1 MPVTRNGESSEEKN
15 NDQTEETN
23 SQNPPESMQGL
34 SWKPE
39 QKAYIKN
46 ALEEAG
52 LDWEEYPS
60 KDWELNT
67 VRQLRKDG
75 NPVLANEIRGALV
88 RNKATLHSA
97 IGREQQERSAQAA
110 KHQKWKEER
119 GTVVNERGQRV
130 NRKIPATMIL
140 GFGAGGLLILGGLV
154 YGLYA
159 TFQDSQRK
167 VAEQRAARTE
177 AEIARQTPDIQQV
190 EEVEES
196 VETEPSQPLPTT
208 EPELPKEAKE
218 EENTPP
224 SEAATP
230 IPPPPDVSRA
240 EKQGYDQGMRD
251 GRIQGFSAGQKD
263 GYAAGKR
270 IGKQEGMHIGRQDGY
285 RQGQRQA
292 AAQRATVPPPPPMIV
307 TPKPPPPPPAPP
319 KPKPVVAA
327 VKQQQPP
334 ANLPPPQVVT
344 AKPPPM
350 PVNNKLTFTQPTS
363 KENSKDNSRLMFI
376 NDESGDA
383 SQNQKSPDNQ
393 ISTMN
398 VGDKVTAMGNDRQN
412 NTQPPNHA
420 PNTPAP
426 TPAQSPKTLSTPKL
440 TFLENEDQ
448 DRPSEPSK
456 PSNTIAVKT
465 NNNTNQANFGPYRPF
480 QVINA
485 KLQTAA
491 LIFDGGNMEL
501 PPIAISEDGRKWI
514 GSGRVIGA
522 QRVNLVFDKMID
534 LDQTV
539 LNIQAAAYD
548 QHGLPGIQGKGQD
561 LAPDLVR
568 NLLRSTA
575 SGVRDYA
582 QAEMNATKTRVK
594 PDGSIIIEKSKPSI
608 WSVIGGRAL
617 SVFDL
622 PKNEVTFTRAVYIP
636 ADTPIKLIVGASTSK
651 AK

>member
-1 MPVTRNGESSEEKN
+1 MPVVRNGESSEEEN
-15 NDQTEETN
+15 NDQTEEKN

-75 NPVLANEIRGALV
+75 NPVLANEVRGALV
-88 RNKATLHSA
+88 RNKAPLHSA

-154 YGLYA
+154 YGLYSS
-159 TFQDSQRK
+159 FQESQRK

-190 EEVEES
+190 EES

-208 EPELPKEAKE
+208 ETELPKEVKE

-224 SEAATP
+224 PEAATP

-263 GYAAGKR
+263 GYAEGKR
-270 IGKQEGMHIGRQDGY
+270 IGRQEGMQIGRQDGY

-292 AAQRATVPPPPPMIV
+292 AAQRTTVPPPPPMV
-307 TPKPPPPPPAPP
+307 VAPKPTPLPPAPKP

-327 VKQQQPP
+327 IKQQKPP
-334 ANLPPPQVVT
+334 ANIPPPQVIK
-344 AKPPPM
+344 AESPPTPI
-350 PVNNKLTFTQPTS
+350 NNKLTFTQPTS
-363 KENSKDNSRLMFI
+363 QESSKDKSRLMFV

-383 SQNQKSPDNQ
+383 SQNQNNSDNATG
-393 ISTMN
+393 TMN
-398 VGDKVTAMGNDRQN
+398 VGDKVVAMGNDRPN
-412 NTQPPNHA
+412 NTQSSDRAQNI
-420 PNTPAP
+420 PAP
-426 TPAQSPKTLSTPKL
+426 ALIQPSKTSSTPKL
-440 TFLENEDQ
+440 TFLESEDQ
-448 DRPSEPSK
+448 DRPSQQTQPSSTARTN
-456 PSNTIAVKT
+456 PQNNSNQTA
-465 NNNTNQANFGPYRPF
+465 FGPYRPF

-501 PPIAISEDGRKWI
+501 PPIAISEDGHKWI

-534 LDQTV
+534 LDQKV

-582 QAEMNATKTRVK
+582 QAEINATKTRVK
-594 PDGSIIIEKSKPSI
+594 PDGSVIIEKSKPSI

-636 ADTPIKLIVGASTSK
+636 AGTPIKLIVGASTSK
-651 AK
+651 TK